1 MHAHHDQLTIRPCA
15 CACPTIRHG
24 PPAAGYADRRIV
36 DTHIRVYPRK
46 YECVLPSSRRARQ
59 ACAGAGSRSVLRRR
73 APSTRR
79 RSAALAEFCSWAM
92 ARLTALMAV
101 LLTGAAAA
109 VGTSIGRRPNVITI
123 LTDDQGFGDNGYYCE
138 NSTALCALTPHMD
151 YLATSPHSV
160 IFHRFYSAAGVCSPT
175 RAAILTGRTNQRDCI
190 WSALTCDGENPAPT
204 CSMGVDGSLPGTEF
218 TTAKA
223 ARKAGLS
230 TIHIGKCEPP
240 LRFRFACGHWVQ
252 CLYLHYSIG
261 GTTDIS
267 ACFLAW
273 VQGTLAIC
281 GTSSFPR

>member
-1 MHAHHDQLTIRPCA
+1 
-15 CACPTIRHG
+15 
-24 PPAAGYADRRIV
+24 
-36 DTHIRVYPRK
+36 
-46 YECVLPSSRRARQ
+46 
-59 ACAGAGSRSVLRRR
+59 
-73 APSTRR
+73 
-79 RSAALAEFCSWAM
+79 M

-230 TIHIGKCEPP
+230 TIHIGKCEPSFP
-240 LRFRFACGHWVQ
+240 SAFVSRVVIDHCIWVQ
-252 CLYLHYSIG
+252 CLYLHHLHYSIG
-261 GTTDIS
+261 GTTEIS
-267 ACFLAW
+267 ECFLAW
-273 VQGTLAIC
+273 VQGILAIC